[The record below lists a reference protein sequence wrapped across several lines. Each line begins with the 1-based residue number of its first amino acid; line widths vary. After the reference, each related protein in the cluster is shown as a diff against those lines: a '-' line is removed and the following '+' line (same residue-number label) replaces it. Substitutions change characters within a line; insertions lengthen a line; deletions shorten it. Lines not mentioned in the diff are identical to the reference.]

1 MYTSYSTLQRKQ
13 LTKQVYTDTQST
25 YLLVYAPGRHQAL
38 EHALENQL
46 HRKFR
51 LVTELAPAL
60 TDSVEGVLLVSEDLE
75 CTSTALTYFA
85 GALRTGADLVVCDA
99 AFGFDGSTAL
109 YLSTQHIP
117 CSRCAMVSRKLLD
130 RIRAAARG
138 RDSVTEL
145 LRLATA
151 MAENCRRIPESLL
164 HFRRELCADDVFSAS
179 GKRALILSHELT
191 MTGAPIVL
199 VSAVPVLRSM
209 GYEVLVLG
217 PSDGGSLHLF
227 LDAGASVITR
237 SSCRNVSDAWGMA
250 LCADFVIA
258 NTVVMARAV
267 RALSGTAVPVLWWL
281 HDAFA
286 GYPHIAHQIP
296 TQLGEN
302 VRVYSVGSHAA
313 NAMHAVRPDFEIRPL
328 IYGLP
333 DYAAENFVCTDL
345 GYNRGRP
352 LFATVGS
359 FERRKGHDIFCKAI
373 RLLPPEV
380 REKASFLFVGQA
392 ADKEMM
398 DSVRALT
405 ADYPENV
412 YYCKRLT
419 RDEIKSLMEQ
429 CTGLV
434 CASRD
439 DPMPTFVT
447 EGLIFGK
454 PSIVSEH
461 TGTAGLISEGRNG
474 FVYHNDDP
482 QQLAVLLEHAIEHPE
497 ELASMRTECRKMY
510 EQYYS
515 KEAFEQTLRAA
526 VEDLTAKK

>member
-209 GYEVLVLG
+209 GYEVVVLG
-217 PSDGGSLHLF
+217 PEDGGSMPLF
-227 LDAGASVITR
+227 LEAGATVITR
-237 SSCRNVSDAWGMA
+237 KGCVQSPLLWGLA
-250 LCADFVIA
+250 LCADFVLA
-258 NTVVMARAV
+258 NTVVEARAV
-267 RALSGTAVPVLWWL
+267 RALSGARVPVLWWL

-296 TQLGEN
+296 RELGEN
-302 VRVYSVGSHAA
+302 IRLYSVGSHAA
-313 NAMHAVRPDFEIRPL
+313 NAMHSVRPEFNIRPL

-333 DYAAENFVCTDL
+333 DYAAEKFSHYDL
-345 GYNRGRP
+345 SYAGGRP

-359 FERRKGHDIFCKAI
+359 FENRKGQDIFCKAI
-373 RLLPPEV
+373 RLLPPETMK
-380 REKASFLFVGQA
+380 KASFLFVGKA
-392 ADKEMM
+392 AEAEMM
-398 DSVRALT
+398 DAVRSLT
-405 ADYPENV
+405 ADCPDNV
-412 YYCKRLT
+412 FYVKRLT
-419 RDEIKSLMEQ
+419 RDEIKSLMAQ
-429 CTGLV
+429 CTCLV

-454 PSIVSEH
+454 PAIVSEH
-461 TGTAGLISEGRNG
+461 TGTAGLITEGVDG
-474 FVYHNDDP
+474 FVYEDDDP
-482 QQLAVLLEHAIEHPE
+482 EKLAERLAWAIEHPE
-497 ELASMRTECRKMY
+497 KLAAMRPACRELY
-510 EQYYS
+510 ESHYS
-515 KEAFEQTLRAA
+515 KQAFSDSLQQA
-526 VEDLTAKK
+526 VKELTGE

>member
-1 MYTSYSTLQRKQ
+1 MYSSYSTLQRKQ
-13 LTKQVYTDTQST
+13 LTKQVYTHTEST

-85 GALRTGADLVVCDA
+85 AALRTGADFVVCDA

-130 RIRAAARG
+130 RVRAAARG

-151 MAENCRRIPESLL
+151 MAENCHRIPQSLL
-164 HFRRELCADDVFSAS
+164 HFRRELCADDVFSAD

-313 NAMHAVRPDFEIRPL
+313 NAMRAVRPEFEIRPL

-333 DYAAENFVCTDL
+333 DYAAENFVRTDL
-345 GYNRGRP
+345 GYNHGRP

-419 RDEIKSLMEQ
+419 RDEIKSLMAQ
-429 CTGLV
+429 CTGLA
-434 CASRD
+434 CAPRD
-439 DPMPTFVT
+439 DPLPTFVT

-482 QQLAVLLEHAIEHPE
+482 QQLAVLLEYAIEHPE